1 MIKERLKL
9 RTIIISVAAGVV
21 ILGLKVLAY
30 NITGSAALES
40 DALESIVNVAAAIF
54 ALGAIVF
61 SNRPADQGHPFGH
74 GKIEY
79 FSAAFEGG
87 LITFAS
93 ILIIHEAID
102 KFISPQPLT
111 SLNLGLM
118 INFSAGIL
126 NGALGYYLVLVGK
139 KTDSKALQADGK
151 HILSDFYTTIGI
163 LVSLIIMSFTNYLW
177 IDSLVALLVGLL
189 LAYTGVKLIKDSWNA
204 LMDKGDDKMLNDVVS
219 IISGTKPY
227 DIISIHNL
235 KILKSGSYAYIDIHL
250 VIPEFYEFRKA
261 HDLTKY
267 FTNSILKKGNI
278 DGEFHIHMDPCDT
291 TYCKNCDIK
300 ECEIRAH
307 GFIQGPQLTVSNLTA
322 TRTEQLRSECTK

>member
-1 MIKERLKL
+1 MKERLKL
-9 RTIIISVAAGVV
+9 RTIIISVSAGLL
-21 ILGLKVLAY
+21 ILTLKVIAY
-30 NITGSAALES
+30 QITGSAALES
-40 DALESIVNVAAAIF
+40 DALESIVNVAAAVF
-54 ALGAIVF
+54 ALVAIVF
-61 SNRPADQGHPFGH
+61 SSRPADQGHPFGH

-111 SLNLGLM
+111 SLNLGLI

-126 NGALGYYLVLVGK
+126 NGALGYYLVLTGK
-139 KTDSKALQADGK
+139 KTDSKALEADGK
-151 HILSDFYTTIGI
+151 HILSDFYTTLGI
-163 LVSLIIMSFTNYLW
+163 LISLLIMSFSGLMW
-177 IDSLVALLVGLL
+177 IDAVTALMVGLL
-189 LAYTGVKLIKDSWNA
+189 LAYTGFKILKDSWNA
-204 LMDKGDDKMLNDVVS
+204 LMDKGDDRMLSNIVE
-219 IISGTKPY
+219 IIAQTKPY

-267 FTNSILKKGNI
+267 FTSSILKTGNI
-278 DGEFHIHMDPCDT
+278 EGEFHIHMDPCDT

-300 ECEIRAH
+300 SCEMRAH
-307 GFIQGPQLTVSNLTA
+307 EFDKALEITVSNITSS
-322 TRTEQLRSECTK
+322 RTEQLRSSCTK